1 MRHPHPRLL
10 SLLLATAL
18 LQACGGGADEAT
30 NPPAPPPAPAPA
42 PGPAPAPAP
51 IPAPAPTPAPAP
63 APTPAITAVG
73 APLGAVVA
81 SSRIGAAGGRLDA
94 PDYGL
99 AVIVPPGAFASE
111 QLVTLQ
117 PIENKAP
124 GARGLAWRITPHGVV
139 ASKPITLEWLPSSA
153 ERNGAKNLRIATQ
166 GADGIWRSSKAGSDS
181 DGLVRTTTT
190 HFSDWSL
197 VAGAQLRPGTADVGL
212 NQTQELTVLICGRGD
227 DASIPGEMQH
237 FACESDGSIPLA
249 TDGWAVNGV
258 AAGNAA
264 VGTLSGSDSP
274 QRSAR
279 TYRAPAA
286 LPAQNPVAVS
296 VRYDDPFDDI
306 DGPTQLIA
314 NLTVIEP
321 QAGCEWLQG
330 VNTLLVDLEQD
341 YRWSGGD
348 AQGTARYTHRARV
361 AGKLQRDPWSPV
373 GSVWFAGNAE
383 SGQVK
388 VEQLYVAAQDGST
401 IEVSGDAAPR
411 VEPTLQMLRAFVN
424 LSTCKLDFHG
434 YVPVQAQHVSR
445 NAQGSHVL
453 EAQVSGL
460 SFRIADFELA
470 GRREFGQERSLPVLL
485 RQRDLAE
492 FVAPDSHREFPGQSG
507 TARLRWSLKP
517 Q

>member
-1 MRHPHPRLL
+1 MLYPRPRLL

-18 LQACGGGADEAT
+18 LQACGGGGDEAT

-51 IPAPAPTPAPAP
+51 APAPTPAPPP
-63 APTPAITAVG
+63 APTPAVTAVG

-81 SSRIGAAGGRLDA
+81 TARIGAAGGRLDA

-99 AVIVPPGAFASE
+99 AVIVPAGAFASE

-117 PIENKAP
+117 PIENMAP

-139 ASKPITLEWLPSSA
+139 ASKPITLEWLPSRA
-153 ERNGAKNLRIATQ
+153 ERNGTKALRIATQ
-166 GADGIWRSSKAGSDS
+166 GADGIWRSSKAGSDR

-197 VAGAQLRPGTADVGL
+197 VAGAQLRPGAADVGV

-227 DASIPGEMQH
+227 DAALPGHQQH
-237 FACESDGSIPLA
+237 FVCESDGSIPLS

-258 AAGNAA
+258 VAGNAN
-264 VGTLSGSDSP
+264 VGTLSGSDTP

-296 VRYDDPFDDI
+296 VRYDDPFDDV

-314 NLTVIEP
+314 NLTVIDP

-330 VNTLLVDLEQD
+330 VNSLRVDLEQD
-341 YRWSGGD
+341 YSWAGGD
-348 AQGTARYTHRARV
+348 TQGTARYTHRARV

-373 GSVWFAGNAE
+373 GSVWFAGSADTG
-383 SGQVK
+383 SVSVDQFYSSAHAPDTIQVT
-388 VEQLYVAAQDGST
+388 AQG
-401 IEVSGDAAPR
+401 APL
-411 VEPTLQMLRAFVN
+411 VEPTVPTLRAFVN
-424 LSTCKLDFHG
+424 LSTCKLDFVG
-434 YVPVQAQHVSR
+434 YVPVAAKHIR
-445 NAQGSHVL
+445 TFQGVPHEM
-453 EAQVSGL
+453 EAKLSGL
-460 SFRIADFELA
+460 SFRIADYALA

-485 RQRDLAE
+485 RQRDVPE
-492 FVAPDSHREFPGQSG
+492 FMSPDSHREFDGQSG
-507 TARLRWSLKP
+507 TARLRWSLKAE
-517 Q
+517 